1 MSRTYKVIISVLVAC
16 VIGLA
21 GFIGGFFVST
31 GINRAR
37 MVTSD
42 AASAVIQN
50 GGMMGQ
56 MGLSSNDKKKLTLD
70 DTVSAVY
77 QLMKDDGYDVPSETT
92 ATAGA
97 VNGLLQSNGDT
108 HSRYLPASEFK
119 DYSEE
124 IGGQFGGIGVV
135 MSEKNGTAY
144 VVEVY
149 KNTPASKA
157 GIKSGDIF
165 YKIAGKTSDKWTT
178 KQVQKLVKGKEGTQV
193 TLTMIRPHKKGAV
206 VTSMKDIEGKK
217 YTVTCTRAMIEVP
230 NVRSSMKAGNVGY
243 IRLGEFNNLASK
255 QVGDAVKKLEKR
267 GATSIV
273 LDLRENP
280 GGLIKEAVNTASLF
294 IDKGAIVKTRSRHK
308 TTDETFMATGNK
320 ITNLPMVVLIDE
332 NSASASEI
340 VSGALQDYKRATLVG
355 TKSFG
360 KGSVQAQYPLTDGS
374 AIMLTVQHYL
384 TPKNQDINGKGLTP
398 DIKVEMDPMKQQS
411 ARTDVQL
418 QRAIKEAQK
427 KAK

>member
-1 MSRTYKVIISVLVAC
+1 MSRVFKIVISVFLAC
-16 VIGLA
+16 IIGLG
-21 GFIGGFFVST
+21 GFIGGFFVSSSMSNMRSVGT
-31 GINRAR
+31 ES
-37 MVTSD
+37 TSG
-42 AASAVIQN
+42 VIKN
-50 GGMMGQ
+50 TGMMGQ
-56 MGLSSNDKKKLTLD
+56 MQSGSQKLTLS

-77 QLMKDDGYDVPSETT
+77 QLMKDSAYGVPSETT

-97 VNGLLQSNGDT
+97 INGILQSTGDT
-108 HSRYLPASEFK
+108 HSRYMPAKEFSQ
-119 DYSEE
+119 YSEE
-124 IGGQFGGIGVV
+124 IDGQFGGIGVV

-157 GIKSGDIF
+157 GIRTGDLF
-165 YKIAGKTSDKWTT
+165 YKISGKTSDKWTT
-178 KQVQKLVKGKEGTQV
+178 QQVQKLVKGEKGTKV
-193 TLTMIRPHKKGAV
+193 TLTMIRPKKTDAKF
-206 VTSMKDIEGKK
+206 TSLKEVEGKK
-217 YTVTCTRAMIEVP
+217 YTVTCTRAMITVP

-255 QVGDAVKKLEKR
+255 QVGNAVKKLQKQ
-267 GATSIV
+267 GATSLV

-294 IDKGAIVKTRSRHK
+294 IDKGVIVKTHSRNK
-308 TTDETFMATGNK
+308 VSNETFKATGKK

-355 TKSFG
+355 TKSYG

-374 AIMLTVQHYL
+374 AILLTIQHYL

-398 DIKVEMDPMKQQS
+398 DILVKMDPMKQQS
-411 ARTDVQL
+411 TKTDIQL
-418 QRAIKEAQK
+418 QRALKEAQK